1 MYDRS
6 GNLLFGKDV
15 FKGEKGVTEYGEVNT
30 VTTSAEYFWY
40 SVGGEGAPIGEAF
53 VRDATNIVMREMI
66 LGYNLLRVFF
76 PGRHLLLPEYHL
88 LEEICFFFLT
98 KLNKPTPKL
107 RRVEITQL
115 RDLNHLLSPLHAH
128 LGYHLFLIFKTVKG
142 QS

>member
-53 VRDATNIVMREMI
+53 VRDATNIGMREMI
-66 LGYNLLRVFF
+66 LGYNLLKSLFSRSPFTSARISF
-76 PGRHLLLPEYHL
+76 AGRNL
-88 LEEICFFFLT
+88 FFL
-98 KLNKPTPKL
+98 LNKAKQTDP
-107 RRVEITQL
+107 EI
-115 RDLNHLLSPLHAH
+115 
-128 LGYHLFLIFKTVKG
+128 KTSGNNSAEGLESFAQPAARTFGISLVFDF
-142 QS
+142 